1 MNMNNQLKET
11 LIAMMLSVSLLSG
24 NFVYAS
30 SEHEEDEHADGHGD
44 EDETS
49 VKLTQKQLSVAG
61 ITVEKIQL
69 KEVSTVINAPGEIML
84 NEYKTTSVT
93 PRVSSQVVERHAKLG
108 DSVSSGQALLTLSS
122 VEMATAQGELLVSGR
137 EWQRVKKLGRKVVS
151 ASRYTEAKVNHV
163 QAKARVLAYGMTEKQ
178 IDKFLKDGDAS
189 QTNGSYQL
197 LAPQDGTVIFDRFI
211 VGELIEPGEKLFII
225 SDESVLWVEAKLT
238 PSQATNVSIGSAV
251 NIVANNKGFPGKVV
265 QVHHALDED
274 TRTLG
279 IRIEVNNPDDQL
291 HPGVFVQAQIHSSN
305 SEQVLAVPVNA
316 VLRSADG
323 DWVVFIEHEKN
334 EFEPQE
340 IEVLRT
346 VGDLSVITGIESG
359 TSVVTHGAFFVQS
372 ELAKS
377 GFDIHDH

>member
-1 MNMNNQLKET
+1 
-11 LIAMMLSVSLLSG
+11 
-24 NFVYAS
+24 
-30 SEHEEDEHADGHGD
+30 
-44 EDETS
+44 
-49 VKLTQKQLSVAG
+49 
-61 ITVEKIQL
+61 
-69 KEVSTVINAPGEIML
+69 
-84 NEYKTTSVT
+84 
-93 PRVSSQVVERHAKLG
+93 
-108 DSVSSGQALLTLSS
+108 
-122 VEMATAQGELLVSGR
+122 
-137 EWQRVKKLGRKVVS
+137 
-151 ASRYTEAKVNHV
+151 
-163 QAKARVLAYGMTEKQ
+163 
-178 IDKFLKDGDAS
+178 
-189 QTNGSYQL
+189 
-197 LAPQDGTVIFDRFI
+197 
-211 VGELIEPGEKLFII
+211 
-225 SDESVLWVEAKLT
+225 
-238 PSQATNVSIGSAV
+238 
-251 NIVANNKGFPGKVV
+251 V